1 MQYYYNNKPFGN
13 PMNLADGTAQT
24 AVQTFLSRAGEY
36 RPLFFWRK
44 ENHIRQKELL
54 FDILAAAEAFA
65 WENKE

>member
-1 MQYYYNNKPFGN
+1 MILSG
-13 PMNLADGTAQT
+13 ADAPPPP
-24 AVQTFLSRAGEY
+24 VSDRKAGAY

-44 ENHIRQKELL
+44 ENHIRQKELF